1 MATSP
6 PTRKLVRGQRH
17 DLVPGWPVDAV
28 ILVSEGDA
36 PVVAGDQ
43 PVVGD
48 GDAVGVARQIGEHR
62 LGSAEWWLAVDVPL
76 DLARWYQSMA
86 GGCEL
91 RQRREQKT

>member
-1 MATSP
+1 MSDPMKPLGQHVHQETADE
-6 PTRKLVRGQRH
+6 LVRGQRH

-48 GDAVGVARQIGEHR
+48 GDAVGERDR
-62 LGSAEWWLAVDVPL
+62 
-76 DLARWYQSMA
+76 
-86 GGCEL
+86 
-91 RQRREQKT
+91 